1 MWVAGVSS
9 AAEVVA
15 RFLLWEVVE
24 GARRGLGP
32 ARETVAEE
40 EQRRGWE
47 VGEARSVARQREEE
61 HRTAVTAPRS
71 RSVS

>member
-1 MWVAGVSS
+1 MSS
-9 AAEVVA
+9 VAEVVV
-15 RFLLWEVVE
+15 RFPRGLWEAVE
-24 GARRGLGP
+24 GARRGPEL

-47 VGEARSVARQREEE
+47 VGEARFVGRQREEE
-61 HRTAVTAPRS
+61 HRTAVPAPRS